1 MSATQAF
8 DADRRWRLHER
19 VALRPEPFGALAY
32 HYGNRRLTFLRS
44 PDLVTL
50 VEQLPTQPSA
60 RAAFD
65 AAGIEGRRW
74 PSFEKALT
82 VARRRRLHR
91 PRRPREPRGL
101 RMTALTDQLAQGL
114 NSPICLTWEWTYACN
129 LQCVH
134 CLSSSR
140 AAVTPPS

>member
-1 MSATQAF
+1 MSTGSPVVAPAPPAAF
-8 DADRRWRLHER
+8 DPGRPWRLHER

-50 VEQLPTQPSA
+50 VEHLAEAPTA

-65 AAGIEGRRW
+65 AAGIDARRW

-82 VARRRRLHR
+82 S
-91 PRRPREPRGL
+91 
-101 RMTALTDQLAQGL
+101 LAAGDFIVPG
-114 NSPICLTWEWTYACN
+114 SPSPEG
-129 LQCVH
+129 
-134 CLSSSR
+134 
-140 AAVTPPS
+140 

>member
-1 MSATQAF
+1 MTVTLESACE
-8 DADRRWRLHER
+8 LHPQ

-50 VEQLPTQPSA
+50 VESLDAQPSA

-65 AAGIEGRRW
+65 AAGLDEKRW

-82 VARRRRLHR
+82 S
-91 PRRPREPRGL
+91 
-101 RMTALTDQLAQGL
+101 LAAGEFLVQ
-114 NSPICLTWEWTYACN
+114 ED
-129 LQCVH
+129 
-134 CLSSSR
+134 
-140 AAVTPPS
+140 AA